1 MLRSDPRPPR
11 DPDGVPPEGLGRIE
25 VVLLVAVVLV
35 GIVLRFVT
43 RSDLWLD
50 EALSVHI
57 ARLDLADIVD
67 ALRRDGHP
75 PLYYFVLHGWMS
87 VFGESEIAVR
97 ALSGVLAVATLPL
110 AWVLGSRRRG
120 PTAGAAAVLVLA
132 VFPFATR
139 YATEARMYALVMLL
153 VAVGWVLIDLVLDDE
168 AGWPA
173 LVGIALVT
181 AALLYTHYWS
191 LWILAAT
198 GVAVLLVAWRLPERR
213 RRCLSIAGALVTGG
227 LLFLPWLPVML
238 DQLAHTGTPWGDPQR
253 PTMSVA
259 VALVDFT
266 GGGTA
271 TEATLG
277 AVWLSMLLVL
287 ALMGRADGTDRIE
300 LHLRT
305 VPGIR
310 PALATAAGALAIG
323 VSASWLTDATF
334 ASRYASIVAPI
345 VIVAA
350 GLGLVVA
357 PSRGLRLVAS
367 IVTVALF
374 AGGAAVVALDQRT
387 QGGIAAAAVDA
398 RAEAGDVV
406 VVCPDQLGPAF
417 SYSLDSDL
425 VVLTHPTLEGPE
437 LVDWRDYAER
447 NAAADPSATAAAA
460 LDAAGDHAIWL
471 VWQGG
476 YNTYDSQCEALRD
489 ALASVRAP
497 EIAVVADPDVFE
509 PMWLERFGPAA

>member
-1 MLRSDPRPPR
+1 MLRSERRPPR
-11 DPDGVPPEGLGRIE
+11 DPGGVPSEGLGRSE
-25 VVLLVAVVLV
+25 LVLLGLVVLV

-50 EALSVHI
+50 EALSVNI
-57 ARLDLADIVD
+57 ARLDPSDIVD

-75 PLYYFVLHGWMS
+75 PLYYLVLHGWMIL
-87 VFGESEIAVR
+87 FGESDVAVR

-110 AWVLGSRRRG
+110 AWVLGARRRG
-120 PTAGAAAVLVLA
+120 PVAGASAVLVLA

-139 YATEARMYALVMLL
+139 YATEARMYSLVMLL
-153 VAVGWVLIDLVLDDE
+153 VAVGWVLVDKVLDDG
-168 AGWPA
+168 AGWP
-173 LVGIALVT
+173 VVTGIAVVA

-191 LWILAAT
+191 LWILVAT
-198 GVAVLLVAWRLPERR
+198 GVAVLVGAWRLPERR
-213 RRCLSIAGALVTGG
+213 RGCLQIAGALVVGG
-227 LLFLPWLPVML
+227 LCFVPWLPVML

-259 VALVDFT
+259 VALVDFA
-266 GGGTA
+266 GGGGV

-277 AVWLSMLLVL
+277 AVWLAMLLVL
-287 ALMGRADGTDRIE
+287 ALMGRADGTDRIA

-305 VPGIR
+305 VPGVR
-310 PALATAAGALAIG
+310 PALATATGALALG

-334 ASRYASIVAPI
+334 ASRYASIIAPI

-357 PSRGLRLVAS
+357 PSRRLRLLAS

-374 AGGAAVVALDQRT
+374 VGGSAVLALEQRT
-387 QGGIAAAAVDA
+387 QGGDAAAAVDA
-398 RAEAGDVV
+398 LASDDDVV

-417 SYSLDSDL
+417 SHSLDAD
-425 VVLTHPTLEGPE
+425 VEVLTHPSLGGPE

-447 NAAADPSATAAAA
+447 NAAGDPTATAAAA
-460 LDAAGDHAIWL
+460 LEAAGDAAVWF

-476 YNTYDSQCEALRD
+476 YNTYGSQCEALRD
-489 ALASVRAP
+489 ALASERAP
-497 EIAVVADPDVFE
+497 EIVVVADPDVFE
-509 PMWLERFGPAA
+509 PMWLERFGPPA